1 MTAGGGIVAYNPLAN
16 DDTATTPQ
24 NTPVT
29 ITILSN
35 DVGYV
40 FNLDPST
47 IDLDP
52 SSPGQ
57 QTTLTVPGE
66 GTYTVNLT
74 TGEVTFTP
82 DPSFTGAA
90 TPIQYT
96 VKDAQGLISNEA
108 TITVTVT
115 PASTPTPTPTPT
127 ETPTPTPTP

>member
-16 DDTATTPQ
+16 DDTATTSQ

-40 FNLDPST
+40 SSLDPST

-52 SSPGQ
+52 TTPDPE
-57 QTTLTVPGE
+57 TTLTVSGE
-66 GTYTVNLT
+66 GTYVVNLA

-82 DPSFTGAA
+82 EPSFIGTT
-90 TPIQYT
+90 TPIKYT
-96 VKDAQGLISNEA
+96 VKDANNLISNEA

-115 PASTPTPTPTPT
+115 PASTPPPTPTPRPP
-127 ETPTPTPTP
+127 PTPPP